1 MSAKVFVMTVLA
13 TLVMGLTGACSGTD
27 ATPTLLPT
35 ATPAASSGSQA
46 TATPIPTATPTLAV
60 LTTNETPVTI
70 SGVKSPVE
78 IVRLLRPSVVHIQTE
93 AVRLDQFNRPSPV
106 QGVGTGQIIDGKGHI
121 LTNNHVVDGARRIL
135 VTLSDGRAFEAEFI
149 GGDPFT
155 DLAVVRID
163 GEGLVPIAMG
173 ESSTLEVGESVIVM
187 GHALNLPGGPTI
199 TGGLVSALERSID
212 ISPMVTM
219 EHLIQTD
226 AAINPGNSGGPLVNL
241 KGELV
246 GIATIKVQAGEG
258 IGFAIAIDPAKPLIA
273 ELIAQGRIDRGF
285 LGVSVLNITE
295 ALALNVGLAVSKGVG
310 ITSVVPDSPAEE
322 AGLREADIIVRV
334 GAKEVDNISDL
345 NNIMIQY
352 RKGTS
357 VDIDYYRD
365 DRRRTVSVT
374 LGERPSS

>member
-1 MSAKVFVMTVLA
+1 MSAKVFAMTVLA
-13 TLVMGLTGACSGTD
+13 ILVMGLTGACSGSD

-46 TATPIPTATPTLAV
+46 TVTPIPTATPTQAALA
-60 LTTNETPVTI
+60 TDETPVTI

-155 DLAVVRID
+155 DLAVIRID

-173 ESSTLEVGESVIVM
+173 ESSKLEVGESVIAM

-241 KGELV
+241 KGDLV

-285 LGVSVLNITE
+285 LGVSVVNITE

-357 VDIDYYRD
+357 VDIEYYRD